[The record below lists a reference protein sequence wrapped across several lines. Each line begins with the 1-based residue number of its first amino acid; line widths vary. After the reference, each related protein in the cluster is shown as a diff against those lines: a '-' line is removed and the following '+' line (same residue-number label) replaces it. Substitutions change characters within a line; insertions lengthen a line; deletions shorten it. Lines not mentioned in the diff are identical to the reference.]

1 MSKDR
6 RVSFRENVVCQEYSP
21 KENPKLVI
29 NLKKSTSKLLST
41 PKLLNTSKLEK
52 TPKSGLPKPWKPYD
66 GTEMVNQLLGQSRQ
80 TDTNNNP
87 KAIFNEKMSI

>member
-29 NLKKSTSKLLST
+29 NLKKSTSKLL
-41 PKLLNTSKLEK
+41 NTSKLEK
-52 TPKSGLPKPWKPYD
+52 TPKSGPPKPWQPYD
-66 GTEMVNQLLGQSRQ
+66 GTEMVNQLLGQTRQ

-87 KAIFNEKMSI
+87 KAIFNENLSI

>member
-52 TPKSGLPKPWKPYD
+52 TPKSGLPKPWQPYD

-80 TDTNNNP
+80 TDTTNNHET
-87 KAIFNEKMSI
+87 IFNEKMSI